1 MYFSVY
7 KYLADKDL
15 PRESKEQSRWAFL
28 SHGHPVV
35 DGMVLNLFYSN
46 EDWETKQPE
55 AWDEKRIRDMEYDVL
70 SSPEAKEPSE
80 AEEDSEVRYF
90 SYYALVKS
98 TKLSRPFIGEFDSW
112 DKEQHGRRVDTN
124 GNILDENGNVTG
136 YRCNPR
142 WAVSE
147 KPPKLDALTA
157 TEIEKAFCDYK

>member
-7 KYLADKDL
+7 KYLADEDL
-15 PRESKEQSRWAFL
+15 PRDYKEPSRWAFL

-35 DGMVLNLFYSN
+35 DGVVLGRYFSN
-46 EDWETKQPE
+46 EDWETEQPE

-70 SSPEAKEPSE
+70 SAPKTEEP
-80 AEEDSEVRYF
+80 SEVRYY

-112 DKEQHGRRVDTN
+112 NKEQHGRRVDTN